1 MNTTHSTFN
10 KNIAGYTTIGGRER
24 KNLAVIDGD
33 TVDTTGGN
41 ANAGNIHTDGI
52 HNEICAVILNRHG
65 QNPHRS
71 FFQELEKTGFD
82 NVISI
87 ESSSPNYNIE
97 ELSQRFPFV
106 RFIIPEK
113 EINLGEQINLAAS
126 EIDNPL
132 FFVLQSDMKIIA
144 GGTARRMAERL
155 SVIQK
160 EAEDNPIKF
169 KRLCTVPVLV
179 NSNYESIPT
188 IVTPLT
194 RNKKMSTGIME
205 PHNEGELSL
214 YPFIGIGIYDRL
226 KFINIGGFDP
236 SIKNKHWQFM
246 DFGFRSYLWGEEI
259 SLSLHLKILCEKEIP
274 AVDYSVDKS
283 YRQFFLKNLAPVFRK
298 NGAHLPL
305 CRFLPFLFKSNEDL
319 LSAWEEFS
327 NKRKWITENKDRFK
341 RNDDDVINIWNN
353 IPAETILEIETEQ
366 EQEPT

>member
-10 KNIAGYTTIGGRER
+10 KNIVGYTTIGGRER
-24 KNLAVIDGD
+24 KEPAVTASGNIDDNAAGSNGSH
-33 TVDTTGGN
+33 TGG
-41 ANAGNIHTDGI
+41 A
-52 HNEICAVILNRHG
+52 EMCAVIINRQG
-65 QNPHRS
+65 QYSHRT

-126 EIDNPL
+126 ETDSPL
-132 FFVLQSDMKIIA
+132 FFVIQSDMKIIA

-155 SVIQK
+155 TVIQK
-160 EAEDNPIKF
+160 EGDNNTNAL

-179 NSNYESIPT
+179 NHNYESIPS

-194 RNKKMSTGIME
+194 KKKKMWTGMME

-214 YPFIGIGIYDRL
+214 YPFAGIGIYDRQKL
-226 KFINIGGFDP
+226 IDIGGFDP
-236 SIKNKHWQFM
+236 EIKNTHWQFM
-246 DFGFRSYLWGEEI
+246 DFGFRAYLWGEEI
-259 SLSLHLKILCEKEIP
+259 SLSLHLKLLIEKDKEKELP
-274 AVDYSVDKS
+274 VVDYTADKG
-283 YRQFFLKNLAPVFRK
+283 YRQFFLRNIAPVFR
-298 NGAHLPL
+298 NNSARLPL
-305 CRFLPFLFKSNEDL
+305 CRFVPFLFKSNEDIF
-319 LSAWEEFS
+319 SAWEEFS
-327 NKRKWITENKDRFK
+327 KNKKWIFENKDRFK
-341 RNDDDVINIWNN
+341 FSDASVINRWNN
-353 IPAETILEIETEQ
+353 IPAETILEIETGQ

>member
-1 MNTTHSTFN
+1 
-10 KNIAGYTTIGGRER
+10 
-24 KNLAVIDGD
+24 
-33 TVDTTGGN
+33 
-41 ANAGNIHTDGI
+41 
-52 HNEICAVILNRHG
+52 
-65 QNPHRS
+65 
-71 FFQELEKTGFD
+71 
-82 NVISI
+82 
-87 ESSSPNYNIE
+87 
-97 ELSQRFPFV
+97 V

-126 EIDNPL
+126 EIENPL

-160 EAEDNPIKF
+160 ETDDNNKKPNTF

-226 KFINIGGFDP
+226 KFISIGGFDP
-236 SIKNKHWQFM
+236 TIKNKHWQFM

-298 NGAHLPL
+298 NGPHLPL

-319 LSAWEEFS
+319 FSAWEEFS
-327 NKRKWITENKDRFK
+327 NKRRWVSENKDNFK
-341 RNDDDVINIWNN
+341 RDDDAVINLWNN
-353 IPAETILEIETEQ
+353 IPVKTLLENESEQ
-366 EQEPT
+366 EQEQT

>member
-1 MNTTHSTFN
+1 MNTTPSTFN

-24 KNLAVIDGD
+24 KSPAVNAEGG
-33 TVDTTGGN
+33 TVDTTGGGN
-41 ANAGNIHTDGI
+41 IVGNSAGIHTDM
-52 HNEICAVILNRHG
+52 CAVILNRHG

-126 EIDNPL
+126 EIDSPL

-144 GGTARRMAERL
+144 GGTSRRMAERL

-160 EAEDNPIKF
+160 EADEKPITF

-188 IVTPLT
+188 IITPLT

-226 KFINIGGFDP
+226 KFISIGGFDP
-236 SIKNKHWQFM
+236 TIKNKHWQFM

-298 NGAHLPL
+298 NGPHLPL
-305 CRFLPFLFKSNEDL
+305 CRFLPFLFKSNEDFF
-319 LSAWEEFS
+319 SAWEEFS
-327 NKRKWITENKDRFK
+327 NKRKWVTDNKDRFK
-341 RNDDDVINIWNN
+341 RDDDAVINLWNN
-353 IPAETILEIETEQ
+353 IPAETILESESEQ

>member
-1 MNTTHSTFN
+1 MNITPSTFN

-24 KNLAVIDGD
+24 KVSTAAADGGA
-33 TVDTTGGN
+33 VDTTGDSNTG
-41 ANAGNIHTDGI
+41 GIHT
-52 HNEICAVILNRHG
+52 EMCAVILNRHG

-126 EIDNPL
+126 EIESPL

-155 SVIQK
+155 SEIQK
-160 EAEDNPIKF
+160 ETEKDSNAF

-179 NSNYESIPT
+179 NPNYETIPT

-194 RNKKMSTGIME
+194 RNKKMWAGMME

-214 YPFIGIGIYDRL
+214 YPFIGIGIYDRRR
-226 KFINIGGFDP
+226 FISIGGFDP
-236 SIKNKHWQFM
+236 EIKNTHWQFM
-246 DFGFRSYLWGEEI
+246 DFGFRAYLWGEEI

-283 YRQFFLKNLAPVFRK
+283 YRQFFLKNLAPVFHK
-298 NGAHLPL
+298 NCAYLPV

-319 LSAWEEFS
+319 FSAWEEFS
-327 NKRKWITENKDRFK
+327 KKRKWVAENKDRFK
-341 RNDDDVINIWNN
+341 CDDAAVVNRWNSL
-353 IPAETILEIETEQ
+353 PAQTITENETEQ
-366 EQEPT
+366 EQETT